1 MKRETGKAILYIL
14 LVILLIAVA
23 GLTVF
28 YVLEE
33 DSIKSQVITAENM
46 DKVIEKMEQKAKK
59 DEELYYASYAMM
71 YHIMQNGITNQG
83 ETVKDKNIIY
93 KNVYG
98 KTVKVLIE
106 EGKQIMQ
113 DNDITL
119 EAFKSSMQNGES

>member
-59 DEELYYASYAMM
+59 DEEQYYASYAMM

-83 ETVKDKNIIY
+83 ENVKDKNIIY

-119 EAFKSSMQNGES
+119 EAFKASMQNGES

>member
-28 YVLEE
+28 YVL
-33 DSIKSQVITAENM
+33 ITAENM

-119 EAFKSSMQNGES
+119 EAFKASMQNGES